1 MSIYDVIQ
9 DKRYMIAD
17 LSDIGLPEVPVV
29 GVYIQTCAA
38 DRLEIHQHTG
48 IFEAVYMV
56 RGQQFFT
63 ISEKDYHLKS
73 NDIFITAPD
82 VLHGSGSHI
91 MEKAFFYWLQ
101 LRMPTDGQSILCLD
115 AQSSA
120 KLCDSLRG
128 ITINQFAGTKKIA
141 GNFEEIF
148 RLYYSNAPL
157 RSIAISNLLVDI
169 LLNLLSCA
177 NLPRKSLI
185 SSDIQ
190 GAIDII
196 ENTPHRFLTVE
207 EMAETS
213 GLSVSRFKC
222 KFKRQTGLPP
232 GEYQLRG
239 KIDFA
244 DNLLKTTNKTITQI
258 AYNCGFSSS
267 QYFATVYKRFTHSMP
282 KDGRTQNCK

>member
-1 MSIYDVIQ
+1 MSIYDIIQ
-9 DKRYMIAD
+9 DKRHFMLDMA
-17 LSDIGLPEVPVV
+17 DIGLPEVPVV

-38 DRLEIHQHTG
+38 DRLEIHQHSG

-82 VLHGSGSHI
+82 ILHGSGSHI

-101 LRMPTDGQSILCLD
+101 LRMPADGQSILCLD

-120 KLCDSLRG
+120 RLCGSLRD
-128 ITINQFAGTKKIA
+128 IKINQFSGTKKIA
-141 GNFEEIF
+141 RNFEEIF
-148 RLYYSNAPL
+148 RLYYSDYPL
-157 RSIAISNLLVDI
+157 RTISISNLLVDI

-177 NLPRKSLI
+177 NLPEKSLI
-185 SSDIQ
+185 SPDIQ
-190 GAIDII
+190 AAISLI
-196 ENTPHRFLTVE
+196 ENTQQRFLSVE
-207 EMAETS
+207 EMAQTS

-232 GEYQLRG
+232 GEYQLRS
-239 KIDFA
+239 KIEFA
-244 DNLLKTTNKTITQI
+244 DNLLKTTKKTITQI
-258 AYNCGFSSS
+258 AYDCGFSSS
-267 QYFATVYKRFTHSMP
+267 QYFATVYKKFTHSIP
-282 KDGRTQNCK
+282 KDVRS

>member
-9 DKRYMIAD
+9 DKRYLIAD
-17 LSDIGLPEVPVV
+17 LADIGLPEVPVV
-29 GVYIQTCAA
+29 GVYIQIIAA
-38 DRLEIHQHTG
+38 DRLDIHQHKG

-63 ISEKDYHLKS
+63 IGDKDYRLKG
-73 NDIFITAPD
+73 NDVFITAPD

-101 LRMPTDGQSILCLD
+101 LRMPSEGQSILCLD

-120 KLCDSLRG
+120 ALCTALCN
-128 ITINQFAGTKKIA
+128 IKINRFVGTKKIA
-141 GNFEEIF
+141 ENFEEIF
-148 RLYYSNAPL
+148 KLYYSDAPL
-157 RSIAISNLLVDI
+157 RTIAISNLLVDI
-169 LLNLLSCA
+169 LLNLLNCA
-177 NLPRKSLI
+177 NLQRKSLI
-185 SSDIQ
+185 SHDIQ
-190 GAIDII
+190 AAISLI
-196 ENTPHRFLTVE
+196 ENNPTQFLTVE

-258 AYNCGFSSS
+258 AYDCGFSSS
-267 QYFATVYKRFTHSMP
+267 QYFATVYKRFTHSTP
-282 KDGRTQNCK
+282 NNNRARNS